1 VERSATVFF
10 IEDYQIDGEPFAHS
24 GGALNGATMSN
35 AANQPKPQTRRK
47 VCILK
52 VELPHLPAGFS
63 RGDVQSKKVSTQT
76 KADEIKRR
84 HYRVGFAIMVT
95 KDFYH
100 FDKSR

>member
-1 VERSATVFF
+1 MPPTSL
-10 IEDYQIDGEPFAHS
+10 S
-24 GGALNGATMSN
+24 SKGAEKYAF
-35 AANQPKPQTRRK
+35 
-47 VCILK
+47 LK
-52 VELPHLPAGFS
+52 SSCLTLPAGFS